1 MFRISRM
8 QEVMK
13 GLPRDGFDRLV
24 RAHGSDKHS
33 KGFGSWD
40 QLVAM
45 VYGQL
50 AGVGSLRELE
60 AGFNSQRT
68 HHYHLGCSGVRRS
81 TLADA
86 NATRQTALF
95 EAVVQAL
102 MARVQRTARRDVG
115 ELLVALDSTS
125 ITLSGPGFE
134 AWTAARRT
142 RNTQGLKVHVGYAVT
157 ARAPISQSIT
167 APNVNDI
174 EEAVKL
180 PLAAGTTYVFDKGYC
195 DYNWWHRI
203 DQAKARFVTRFKR
216 NAGLTVLRA
225 KRIARAAQGVI
236 VSDQIVRFTH
246 RHPSAG
252 RRNDYQKPLR
262 RIVVARLDHPHPLV
276 LATNDLKRSALS
288 IAEHYR
294 DRWQIELFFK
304 WIKQH
309 LRIKSFLG
317 RTENA
322 VRIQILTA
330 LISYLLLA
338 LYRQTHHLKQSLW
351 AVLGELR
358 ATLFQRPG
366 IEAHWYQKRKRDR
379 HQFAQLQP
387 PLFT

>member
-1 MFRISRM
+1 MFRISRI
-8 QEVMK
+8 QEVIK

-24 RAHGSDKHS
+24 RAHEADKHS

-60 AGFNSQRT
+60 SGLNSQYT
-68 HHYHLGCSGVRRS
+68 HHYHLGCSAVRRS

-86 NATRQTALF
+86 NAKRNPAVF
-95 EAVVQAL
+95 EAVVQGL
-102 MARVQRTARRDVG
+102 MARVQRTARRDVR

-125 ITLSGPGFE
+125 LTLKGRGFDT
-134 AWTAARRT
+134 WTAGPRT
-142 RNTQGLKVHVGYAVT
+142 RNTQGLKLHVGFAIKPQ
-157 ARAPISQSIT
+157 APISQSIT

-180 PLAAGTTYVFDKGYC
+180 PLAAGTRYVFDKGYC

-216 NAGLTVLRA
+216 NAGLTVVRLR
-225 KRIARAAQGVI
+225 RVPRAAQGLI
-236 VSDQIVRFTH
+236 VSDEIVRFTH

-252 RRNDYQKPLR
+252 RRNDYRKPLR
-262 RIVVARLDHPHPLV
+262 RIVVARPHHPDPMV
-276 LATNDLKRSALS
+276 LATNDLKSPAMT
-288 IAEHYR
+288 IAEHYQA
-294 DRWQIELFFK
+294 RWQIELFFK

-338 LYRQTHHLKQSLW
+338 LYRQGQRLTHSLW
-351 AVLGELR
+351 TVLGELR

-366 IEAHWYQKRKRDR
+366 IEAHWYRKRK
-379 HQFAQLQP
+379 HEHEQFAQLQP
-387 PLFT
+387 SLFA